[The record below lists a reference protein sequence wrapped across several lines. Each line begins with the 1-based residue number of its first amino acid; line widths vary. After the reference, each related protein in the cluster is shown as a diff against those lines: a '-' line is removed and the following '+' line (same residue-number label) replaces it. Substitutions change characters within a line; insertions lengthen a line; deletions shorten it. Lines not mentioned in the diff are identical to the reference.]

1 MSADFGTGYV
11 RQFKMRKDE
20 TPALKTLTAL
30 VAGRE
35 DLVSRI
41 AAPLWARVGRRMNSD
56 LLWAKP
62 LLGENA
68 PEILIQA
75 LDAFGALDSE
85 SGALKAQ
92 GLARLF
98 SALLGNSDSV
108 ATASSSAPH
117 ELVWTLPNSH
127 PASTIRGQTYL
138 ERILS
143 LIDESSTRLTLVSP
157 FIDQPGVGTL
167 LLSLTNALARGV
179 KVCLFVH
186 DALNLATHT
195 SRALEDLRRDAQ
207 CQNGDL
213 SVYSA
218 EAGTGRDR
226 PLNPLFHAKLV
237 VSDDRKLLIGS
248 ANLTSPA
255 FASNFEAGVVL
266 GSDAA
271 VEALFILDGILRAN
285 TVYLVFQTKRQS

>member
-1 MSADFGTGYV
+1 MGFGTGYA
-11 RQFKMRKDE
+11 RHFKMRKDE
-20 TPALKTLTAL
+20 TSALKTLTAL
-30 VAGRE
+30 VARRE

-41 AAPLWARVGRRMNSD
+41 AAPLWARVGRRIDSE
-56 LLWAKP
+56 LLWTRP
-62 LLGENA
+62 LLGDNG

-75 LDAFGALDSE
+75 LDSFSALDPDDR
-85 SGALKAQ
+85 ALKAQ
-92 GLARLF
+92 GLACLL
-98 SALLGNSDSV
+98 STLLGNSDS
-108 ATASSSAPH
+108 APSPPNAPG

-127 PASTIRGQTYL
+127 PASTIRGKTYL
-138 ERILS
+138 ERILG
-143 LIDESSTRLTLVSP
+143 LIDETSTRLTLVSP
-157 FIDQPGVGTL
+157 FIDPPGIGTL
-167 LLSLTNALARGV
+167 LLPLTSALARGV
-179 KVCLFVH
+179 KVHLFVH

-226 PLNPLFHAKLV
+226 SLHPLFHAKLV
-237 VSDDRKLLIGS
+237 VSDDRKLLLGS

-255 FASNFEAGVVL
+255 FASNFEAGVLL

-271 VEALFILDGILRAN
+271 TEALFILDGILRAN